1 LPGKKKRHKKQ
12 QLPYIRNCQ
21 QFQPGAILIIPTMT
35 ELISQ
40 ARIRRIK
47 CQGYDK
53 NFSDEE
59 ISQHSIGNRFAYQL
73 CTLLFASGLALTSI
87 PILIIAAGIAA
98 LAVFLPYHPFDYLYN
113 SIIRHLFHRPK
124 LPRRP
129 AQTKFACGIASIW
142 LGIIIYLFH
151 LKLFLWGY
159 ILGGMLLTVALLVSI
174 IDYCIPSIIYNSLFK
189 KTK

>member
-1 LPGKKKRHKKQ
+1 
-12 QLPYIRNCQ
+12 
-21 QFQPGAILIIPTMT
+21 MT
-35 ELISQ
+35 ELISE

-59 ISQHSIGNRFAYQL
+59 ISQHSLGNRLAYQL

-87 PILIIAAGIAA
+87 PILITAASIAA

-129 AQTKFACGIASIW
+129 AQAKFACGIASIW
-142 LGIIIYLFH
+142 LGIVIYLFH
-151 LKLFLWGY
+151 LKVFLWGY
-159 ILGGMLLTVALLVSI
+159 ILGGILLAVALLVST

>member
-1 LPGKKKRHKKQ
+1 
-12 QLPYIRNCQ
+12 
-21 QFQPGAILIIPTMT
+21 MT

-53 NFSDEE
+53 NFNDEE

-73 CTLLFASGLALTSI
+73 CTLLFASGLALTSV
-87 PILIIAAGIAA
+87 PILIIAASIAA

-113 SIIRHLFHRPK
+113 SIIRRLFHRPK

-159 ILGGMLLTVALLVSI
+159 ILGGMLLTVALLVST

-189 KTK
+189 KTKQ